1 MSKKPYYESIKILFR
16 APSQIMVIF
25 GLIVFFFFFTA
36 ALGNF
41 SSLVEFLQNSS
52 SYGFLLSLRLF
63 LSLILTSFVNP
74 LSLIL
79 TLLLSFLVS
88 INLILFIRSKRATRF
103 THQPLGFL
111 GIVSGI
117 LGIGCATCGTL
128 LTGSLISFFGITFV
142 SATLPFQSLFFQLTG
157 IILLTLSITL
167 LLKEASPSD
176 TMCKIKQ

>member
-1 MSKKPYYESIKILFR
+1 MLYRKLKILFSSPLQ
-16 APSQIMVIF
+16 AITIF
-25 GLIVFFFFFTA
+25 CLTIFFFFLTA
-36 ALGNF
+36 TVGNLPP
-41 SSLVEFLQNSS
+41 LVEFLQNSS

-128 LTGSLISFFGITFV
+128 LAGSLISFFGIAFV